1 LSVLKKNIAANFVGS
16 IWQSLIGL
24 ALIPLYIKFMGIE
37 SWGLIGLYVS
47 LQAIFGLLDLGLSN
61 TLNREM
67 ARLSVLPNK
76 EQQMRN
82 LLRTLEM
89 VYWGIAVF
97 VGIIAMSLST
107 LIANYWIKAEGGL
120 PLKTIEQSIFIMGL
134 VIALRMPIGLY
145 SGGFMGLQ
153 KHVLLNMINVAVTTL
168 GGFGT
173 VLILWLVVPTIQT
186 FFLCQTVVCII
197 NVLLLAL
204 FLWAKLPLGDTKA
217 VFQRQLFKGLW
228 KFAAGM
234 SGISIFAVILTQL
247 DKVILIKMVTLE
259 MFGYYTLATA
269 VRISLNRLIAPLFVS
284 IYPRLTQLASIDDH
298 EELKRLYH
306 KSCQF
311 MSVLILPI
319 ATVIAFF
326 SYEILFLWTRN
337 QVIAENTHLLVSILI
352 CGTAFNGLMHLPF
365 ALQLAFGWTS
375 LSIFKNVIALILLV
389 PFIIYMTKHY
399 GATGA
404 ALTWLF
410 LNMGYIFL
418 EIPIMHRRILRKEK
432 WRWYLQDVCLPIMS
446 CILVT
451 GLGRICMN
459 KSMSE
464 FMTSFYIIIVSVLTF
479 MATVITIPIYR
490 TWLFE
495 RLVKIK
501 VLLQK

>member
-1 LSVLKKNIAANFVGS
+1 
-16 IWQSLIGL
+16 
-24 ALIPLYIKFMGIE
+24 
-37 SWGLIGLYVS
+37 
-47 LQAIFGLLDLGLSN
+47 
-61 TLNREM
+61 
-67 ARLSVLPNK
+67 
-76 EQQMRN
+76 
-82 LLRTLEM
+82 
-89 VYWGIAVF
+89 
-97 VGIIAMSLST
+97 MSLST

-153 KHVLLNMINVAVTTL
+153 KHVLLNIINVAVITL
-168 GGFGT
+168 GSFGT

-204 FLWAKLPLGDTKA
+204 FLWAELPLGDTKA
-217 VFQRQLFKGLW
+217 VFQRQLFKGIW
-228 KFAAGM
+228 KFAAGI

-247 DKVILIKMVTLE
+247 DKIILIKMVTLE

-284 IYPRLTQLASIDDH
+284 IYPRFTQLASINDH
-298 EELKRLYH
+298 EELKSFYH

-319 ATVIAFF
+319 AIVIAFF

-337 QVIAENTHLLVSILI
+337 RVIAENTHLLVSILI
-352 CGTAFNGLMHLPF
+352 CGTAFHGLMHPPF

-375 LSIFKNVIALILLV
+375 LSIFKNVIALILLI
-389 PFIIYMTKHY
+389 PFIIYMTKYY

-404 ALTWLF
+404 ALSWFF
-410 LNMGYIFL
+410 LNMGYVFL

-432 WRWYLQDVCLPIMS
+432 WRWYLQDVFLPIMS
-446 CILVT
+446 CILVA
-451 GLGRICMN
+451 GLARICMN

-464 FMTSFYIIIVSVLTF
+464 FMMSFYIIIVSVLTF
-479 MATVITIPIYR
+479 MATVITTPVYR

-495 RLVKIK
+495 RLAKFK
-501 VLLQK
+501 VSLQK

>member
-1 LSVLKKNIAANFVGS
+1 MSVLKKNIAANFVGS

-217 VFQRQLFKGLW
+217 VFQRQLFKGIW
-228 KFAAGM
+228 KFAAGI

-247 DKVILIKMVTLE
+247 DK
-259 MFGYYTLATA
+259 
-269 VRISLNRLIAPLFVS
+269 
-284 IYPRLTQLASIDDH
+284 
-298 EELKRLYH
+298 
-306 KSCQF
+306 
-311 MSVLILPI
+311 
-319 ATVIAFF
+319 
-326 SYEILFLWTRN
+326 
-337 QVIAENTHLLVSILI
+337 
-352 CGTAFNGLMHLPF
+352 
-365 ALQLAFGWTS
+365 
-375 LSIFKNVIALILLV
+375 
-389 PFIIYMTKHY
+389 
-399 GATGA
+399 
-404 ALTWLF
+404 
-410 LNMGYIFL
+410 
-418 EIPIMHRRILRKEK
+418 
-432 WRWYLQDVCLPIMS
+432 
-446 CILVT
+446 
-451 GLGRICMN
+451 
-459 KSMSE
+459 
-464 FMTSFYIIIVSVLTF
+464 
-479 MATVITIPIYR
+479 
-490 TWLFE
+490 
-495 RLVKIK
+495 
-501 VLLQK
+501 